1 MRRVVS
7 SQRSQLGLLVS
18 ITAPILG
25 VLYGYDMSNIAGAL
39 RYITAAFHLS
49 THQQELVTSVVVW
62 GEIAGAIA
70 GGALANTLGR
80 KKSMV
85 LVVVAYAAFAALGA
99 VSVSLPMLLVARW
112 LLGVAIGVSV
122 VVVPVFVA
130 ESAPARVRG
139 SLLVAYQLAT
149 VAGVV
154 VGYLATYLLAGS
166 HSWRWLLGLPAAP
179 AALITL
185 LLLPIPDTARWY
197 LLKGRVDDAR
207 RTLLRV
213 EPAAD
218 VESELTEVARAL
230 SEECGGALSQMLRR
244 PYLRAT
250 VFVAGLGFFAHITGV
265 NAVVYYGP
273 RLFAEMGFA
282 GDFAQLVLP
291 ALVQLA
297 GLAAVAVLLTMVD
310 RLGRRPILLSGI
322 AMMITADAML
332 VAVYA
337 FGADFGAAA
346 AGFGFLGVLLFSAG
360 FSIGFGSLISVYA
373 GECFPARLRSMG
385 SSVMLTSD
393 LAANAIVVSVF
404 LTMLRSLGGAG
415 TFVIF
420 GVLALVAFGFV
431 YRFAPETK
439 GKQLE
444 DIRHLWENRDRREG
458 SARGGCELL
467 RVECN

>member
-1 MRRVVS
+1 MRQVVAS
-7 SQRSQLGLLVS
+7 RRSRLGLLVS

-25 VLYGYDMSNIAGAL
+25 VIYGYDMSNIAGAL
-39 RYITAAFHLS
+39 RYLTEAFRLS
-49 THQQELVTSVVVW
+49 THQQELVTSAVVV

-70 GGALANTLGR
+70 GGELANTLGR

-85 LVVVAYAAFAALGA
+85 LVVVAYTAFAVLGA
-99 VSVSLPMLLVARW
+99 VSVSLPMLLTARV

-149 VAGVV
+149 VVGIV
-154 VGYLATYLLAGS
+154 VGYLATYLLAGW
-166 HSWRWLLGLPAAP
+166 HSWRWMLGLPAVP
-179 AALITL
+179 AMLITVL
-185 LLLPIPDTARWY
+185 LVPMPDTARWY

-207 RTLLRV
+207 RALLRV

-218 VESELTEVARAL
+218 VENELAEITRAL
-230 SEECGGALSQMLRR
+230 SEESGGALHQMLRR

-265 NAVVYYGP
+265 NAIIYYGP

-282 GDFAQLVLP
+282 GDFDQLVLP
-291 ALVQLA
+291 ALVQVA
-297 GLAAVAVLLTMVD
+297 ALAAVAVLLTLVD

-322 AMMITADAML
+322 AMMIAADTML
-332 VAVYA
+332 IGVYA
-337 FGADFGAAA
+337 FGADFGGAATVL
-346 AGFGFLGVLLFSAG
+346 GFIGVLLFTAG
-360 FSIGFGSLISVYA
+360 FSFGFGSLISVYA
-373 GECFPARLRSMG
+373 GECLPARLRSMG

-393 LAANAIVVSVF
+393 LVANAIVASVF

-415 TFVIF
+415 TFVVF
-420 GVLALVAFGFV
+420 GVLALAAFGFV

-444 DIRHLWENRDRREG
+444 DIRHLWEH
-458 SARGGCELL
+458 RGRTPG
-467 RVECN
+467 RTPATA